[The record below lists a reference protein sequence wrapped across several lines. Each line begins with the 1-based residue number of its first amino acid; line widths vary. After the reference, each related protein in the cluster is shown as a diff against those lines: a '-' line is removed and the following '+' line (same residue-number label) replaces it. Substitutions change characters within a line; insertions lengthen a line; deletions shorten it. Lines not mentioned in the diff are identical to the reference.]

1 MRQLVVS
8 MFASVGEH
16 EKSRKGL
23 HMRLAYRL
31 GVSAVV
37 LLLSA
42 CGADNKNKSANTGG
56 GDISGAGNT
65 SSGATSMGGSSSS
78 GGDNTMATAGLP
90 SLTEAGAPMT
100 GVSKGKVGVWEN
112 ITPKGINLDPTANSG
127 DNFGIQDVLA
137 DPVRPTDLYAFV
149 CYQGVWRSQDYGDTW
164 VQVNTGDGWGKPWG
178 TAISPQM
185 DRANT
190 KSPVLMAGPSSP
202 IGFLKSVDFGV
213 TWSVT
218 KLPDDFGDFR
228 YQQVYSIDIDPYDVN
243 HIIIAFHEAP
253 DVGESTDGGMTW
265 TKHPTPAGQGTSYYP
280 FFLNTGKAE
289 TTRLTWMTF
298 PQETSTGKGLRTD
311 DGGKTWVELG
321 KFQHHHGSAQ
331 LFDAGGGNV
340 YVASM
345 NPMGVQ
351 KSTDYG
357 VTFTQVTDMSNGVVT
372 GSMKFLYASV
382 GVGYVK
388 PTDNFDPQ
396 LIQAPIA
403 DDTNW
408 TKMDRPTDMFDGA
421 KRIAVTHDEMHE
433 IVVSGN
439 WHAGIWRYIEP

>member
-1 MRQLVVS
+1 MGAALT
-8 MFASVGEH
+8 G
-16 EKSRKGL
+16 
-23 HMRLAYRL
+23 
-31 GVSAVV
+31 
-37 LLLSA
+37 LLLVTA
-42 CGADNKNKSANTGG
+42 CGADSANKGAETAAGAGSTSAGNGNGNGNGSGTSGQTSSTGG
-56 GDISGAGNT
+56 KASG
-65 SSGATSMGGSSSS
+65 SGGTGSGS
-78 GGDNTMATAGLP
+78 GGDNTTSMAGLP
-90 SLTEAGAPMT
+90 SLSEAGAPMT

-112 ITPKGINLDPTANSG
+112 ITPKGISLDPQNPSGG

-137 DPVRPTDLYAFV
+137 DPARPTDLYAFV

-164 VQVNTGDGWGKPWG
+164 IQVNDGKDWGKPWG
-178 TAISPQM
+178 TAISPQS
-185 DRANT
+185 DRVNT

-253 DVGESTDGGMTW
+253 DVGESTDGGATW
-265 TKHPTPAGQGTSYYP
+265 TKHNTPAGDGTSYYP
-280 FFLNTGKAE
+280 FFVNTGKAE
-289 TTRLTWMTF
+289 TTRTTWITM
-298 PQETSTGKGLRTD
+298 PQETSKGKGLRTD
-311 DGGKTWVELG
+311 DGGKTWKNLD

-331 LFDAGGGNV
+331 LFDAGKGVV

-345 NPMGVQ
+345 NPAGVQ

-357 VTFTQVTDMSNGVVT
+357 VTFTSVTDQTNGVVT
-372 GSMKFLYASV
+372 GSKKFLYASV
-382 GVGYVK
+382 GVGYIK
-388 PTDNFDPQ
+388 PGDTYDPM
-396 LIQAPIA
+396 LISAPID

-408 TKMDRPTDMFDGA
+408 TKMERPAEMFDGA

-433 IVVSGN
+433 IIVSGN
-439 WHAGIWRYIEP
+439 WHAGIWRYIQP